1 MNVKRLGWFITNLE
15 KLLRKKG
22 IIIFG
27 ILILFLFGVLLFIY
41 VVRLPSPLCLHKVKF
56 SAIEDIVS
64 MNGMIHSKR
73 EILVMPPYDG
83 YVEEIYV
90 KQGDIV
96 AKNTPLVKIARNLLL
111 TEQVHPLRAPYAGV
125 ITIINRANGQFVQQ
139 AGSRG
144 TDFVLKIEDLSE
156 LFIQADANDVDVVKL
171 HTGQLAS
178 IKISAVPNKIFGV
191 NSVFFHITNKTLQK
205 GNFFRSIL
213 NRFSTGCVIGSGVA
227 EQLFGEAGVTSS
239 IGQIIKIGRDEN
251 TFTCKITG
259 VLSEESSGNSDEN
272 LAIYLPYE
280 YFIAVHTLPWLK
292 SIHTF
297 TVKLKNNNETIAV
310 GKAIKKYFTSKYGNT
325 GDFFVDANLIL
336 IHQMNEFITL
346 STLVLIATATL
357 SLLVGGVGIVNM
369 MLIRYNKGLKK

>member
-1 MNVKRLGWFITNLE
+1 M
-15 KLLRKKG
+15 
-22 IIIFG
+22 
-27 ILILFLFGVLLFIY
+27 
-41 VVRLPSPLCLHKVKF
+41 
-56 SAIEDIVS
+56 
-64 MNGMIHSKR
+64 
-73 EILVMPPYDG
+73 
-83 YVEEIYV
+83 
-90 KQGDIV
+90 
-96 AKNTPLVKIARNLLL
+96 
-111 TEQVHPLRAPYAGV
+111 HPLRASYAGV

-191 NSVFFHITNKTLQK
+191 NSVFFHITKKTLQK